1 MTTEKTLYLGSLS
14 GQSVPWLSDVCLSTP
29 GGEIRVSHQ
38 TLPPE
43 KKTGKILSESEEGEW
58 EIPVGVHQP

>member
-1 MTTEKTLYLGSLS
+1 M
-14 GQSVPWLSDVCLSTP
+14 PWLSDVCLSTP